1 MAAIIPRWEWRTFG
15 QTFGAAEA
23 AFAAMTPTGVNDSD
37 ETYLLVSSKG
47 PPSDVVKVR
56 FDLMDVKVLREVS
69 AVGLE
74 RWEPI
79 LKVGFPMPAADV
91 ANVCEALHLP
101 PPTLTRD
108 DYTLRQFLDEVTG
121 PSGTVRAVSVHK
133 HRVRYTVGGC
143 SSEVSDVVADG
154 RTIRTIAIES
164 EDAAAV
170 VAAVSSVGL
179 DGYLNT
185 SYPRGLVALLEDR
198 PPRFA
203 VIDVGTNSVKFHI
216 GERSGDGT
224 WRTVVDRAE
233 VTRMGEGLDVSG
245 VVAPAALE
253 RTLTALRGM
262 VDEARERGASRIV
275 AVGTAWLRAA
285 TDRDAVLAAIR
296 AHTGLTVE
304 ELPGAEEGR
313 LAFLAVQTG
322 LVSADARLAVFDT
335 GGGSSQFTF
344 GRGGHVDEQFS
355 VPVGAVKYTERFGL
369 AGTVTPA
376 VLDEARAAI
385 AADLSSIDGRP
396 TPDALVAMGGA
407 VTNITAVK
415 HALAVYDPE
424 VVQGTVLDRAE
435 IDRQIELYRSQDA
448 ADRRTIVGLQ
458 PARAEV
464 ILAGALVVRTIMDKL
479 GQDSLTVSDRGLRH
493 GLLVDRFSS

>member
-1 MAAIIPRWEWRTFG
+1 MARSGLSRSTS
-15 QTFGAAEA
+15 
-23 AFAAMTPTGVNDSD
+23 TG
-37 ETYLLVSSKG
+37 
-47 PPSDVVKVR
+47 
-56 FDLMDVKVLREVS
+56 FD
-69 AVGLE
+69 
-74 RWEPI
+74 
-79 LKVGFPMPAADV
+79 
-91 ANVCEALHLP
+91 
-101 PPTLTRD
+101 
-108 DYTLRQFLDEVTG
+108 
-121 PSGTVRAVSVHK
+121 
-133 HRVRYTVGGC
+133 YTVGGC

-179 DGYLNT
+179 DGYVNT
-185 SYPRGLVALLEDR
+185 SYPRALVALLEDR
-198 PPRFA
+198 PPSFA

-216 GERSGDGT
+216 GERGGDGT

-233 VTRMGEGLDVSG
+233 VTRMGEGLDVNG

-253 RTLTALRGM
+253 RTIAALRGM
-262 VDEARERGASRIV
+262 VDEARDRGAVRIA

-296 AHTGLTVE
+296 SRTGLTVE
-304 ELPGAEEGR
+304 ELPGEEEGR

-322 LVSADARLAVFDT
+322 IVSADARLAVFDT

-369 AGTVTPA
+369 ANVVTPA
-376 VLDEARAAI
+376 VLAEARAEI
-385 AADLSSIDGRP
+385 AADLSSIDGRE

-415 HALAVYDPE
+415 HALAVYDPD

-435 IDRQIELYRSQDA
+435 IDRQIELYRSRDVE
-448 ADRRTIVGLQ
+448 DRRQIVGLQ

-464 ILAGALVVRTIMDKL
+464 ILAGALIVRTIMDKL
-479 GQDSLTVSDRGLRH
+479 DQASLTVSDRGLRH
-493 GLLVDRFSS
+493 GLLVDRFGG